1 MQPVVSPPVN
11 PARATAEQVCGAC
24 RHFEPAR
31 HEPVGNPK
39 YGYCGPQVKR
49 ANERSLRSPD
59 IHLHDVTTVCA
70 MVRSP
75 AGVPAFEPKEAPHEN
90 T

>member
-31 HEPVGNPK
+31 DPK
-39 YGYCGPQVKR
+39 YGYCKLQMALAR
-49 ANERSLRSPD
+49 ERSLRSPD
-59 IHLHDVTTVCA
+59 IHLHDVTTVCS
-70 MVRSP
+70 MLRSP
-75 AGVPAFEPKEAPHEN
+75 SGVPAFEAKETPHE
-90 T
+90 TT